1 MDTGETKPDATQPVS
16 SRAGD
21 LVLRRAVAADVPAIR
36 ALVRA
41 AYQHY
46 VARIG
51 REPMPMTADYDR
63 AVVAHQVWLFEDG
76 AGLGGVIELK
86 LDLKSHGGGGELSI
100 ENIAVDSARQKSGIG
115 RKLMAFAEDEARRQG
130 CARVTLYTNEKMV
143 ENIALYTRLGYVE
156 TERRVVGDFDRVF
169 MRKDLR

>member
-1 MDTGETKPDATQPVS
+1 MDTGPA
-16 SRAGD
+16 AGD
-21 LVLRRAVAADVPAIR
+21 AIRSTGGLTLRRAVAADAPAIR

-63 AVVAHQVWLFEDG
+63 AVREHQIWLLDDA
-76 AGLGGVIELK
+76 AGLAAVIELK
-86 LDLKSHGGGGELSI
+86 PCGGGELSI
-100 ENIAVDSARQKSGIG
+100 ENIAVNPARQKSGIG
-115 RKLMAFAEDEARRQG
+115 RKLMAFAEEEARRQN
-130 CARVTLYTNEKMV
+130 CDQISLYTNEKMV

-156 TERRVVGDFDRVF
+156 TERRQVGSYARVF
-169 MRKDLR
+169 MRKGLS

>member
-1 MDTGETKPDATQPVS
+1 MTGDGFA
-16 SRAGD
+16 
-21 LVLRRAVAADVPAIR
+21 LRRADAADAPAIR

-63 AVVAHQVWLFEDG
+63 AVVAHQIWLLDDADG
-76 AGLGGVIELK
+76 LAAVLELK
-86 LDLKSHGGGGELSI
+86 PCGGGELSI
-100 ENIAVDSARQKSGIG
+100 ENIAVHPSRQKSGIG
-115 RKLMAFAEDEARRQG
+115 RKLMAFAEEKARRQG
-130 CARVTLYTNEKMV
+130 CDRVTLYTNEKMV

-156 TERRVVGDFDRVF
+156 TERRDTGAFRRVF

>member
-1 MDTGETKPDATQPVS
+1 MDTGQTKPDATRS
-16 SRAGD
+16 AGG
-21 LVLRRAVAADVPAIR
+21 LALRRAVAADVPAIR

-63 AVVAHQVWLFEDG
+63 AVVEHEIWLFEDA
-76 AGLGGVIELK
+76 AGLGGVLELK
-86 LDLKSHGGGGELSI
+86 PCGDGELSI
-100 ENIAVDSARQKSGIG
+100 ENIAVDPARQKSGIG

-130 CARVTLYTNEKMV
+130 CDRVTLYTNEKMV
-143 ENIALYTRLGYVE
+143 ENIALYTRLGYAE
-156 TERRVVGDFDRVF
+156 TERRAIGAFHRVF
-169 MRKDLR
+169 MRKDFR

>member
-1 MDTGETKPDATQPVS
+1 MDTGRTNPDATPTR
-16 SRAGD
+16 RAGD
-21 LVLRRAVAADVPAIR
+21 LVLRRAVAADAPAIR

-63 AVVAHQVWLFEDG
+63 AIAEHEIWLLDDANGIG
-76 AGLGGVIELK
+76 AVLELK
-86 LDLKSHGGGGELSI
+86 PCGGGELSI
-100 ENIAVDSARQKSGIG
+100 ENIAVDAARQKSGIG
-115 RKLMAFAEDEARRQG
+115 RKLMAFAEEEARRQG
-130 CARVTLYTNEKMV
+130 RDRVTLYTNEKMV

-156 TERRVVGDFDRVF
+156 TERRDVGEFRRIF
-169 MRKDLR
+169 MGKDLR

>member
-1 MDTGETKPDATQPVS
+1 MTGDGFA
-16 SRAGD
+16 
-21 LVLRRAVAADVPAIR
+21 LRRAVAADAPAIR
-36 ALVRA
+36 VLVRA

-63 AVVAHQVWLFEDG
+63 AVVAHQIWLLDD
-76 AGLGGVIELK
+76 ANGLAAVLELK
-86 LDLKSHGGGGELSI
+86 PCGGGELSI
-100 ENIAVDSARQKSGIG
+100 ENIAVHPSRQKSGIG
-115 RKLMAFAEDEARRQG
+115 RRLMAFAEEEARRQG
-130 CARVTLYTNEKMV
+130 CDRVTLYTNEKMV

-156 TERRVVGDFDRVF
+156 TERRDTGAFCRVF